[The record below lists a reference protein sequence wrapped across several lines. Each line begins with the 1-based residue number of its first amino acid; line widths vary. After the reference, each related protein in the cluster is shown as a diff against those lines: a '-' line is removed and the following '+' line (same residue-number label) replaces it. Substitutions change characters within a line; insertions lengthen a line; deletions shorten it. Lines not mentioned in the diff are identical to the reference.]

1 VRRSLLTALAAA
13 AALALAAPGAGAA
26 VTLQVVDSEYEHVT
40 NPDGSP
46 NLNRYNALAPF
57 DIDADGLPDIVS
69 TGQNRGAS
77 DFRYS
82 RTTSTG
88 MPNLEPAASR
98 LSCGGCAP
106 LPADGLTSAV
116 VGGRQFLASFDPDN
130 PVLDFFGGR
139 EGTLDEQDQLVL
151 PAAVESVAIGDVNG
165 DGVPDLVVLLENSD
179 VDAIPGE
186 LVGSPPRVD
195 FDVADSIAVGSGTVA
210 GTPVTL
216 RLADVA
222 GNSLQDVVV
231 LTNGASADDERIRV
245 ATATGTSP
253 PAFSDFQSFATPPD
267 PLDFELADFDGDGR
281 RDVLL
286 GTQTGVTVARNE
298 TGTGGAVMGVQST
311 RSFNVIRNV
320 AAGDVDGDGRPE
332 VLAGLGASLAVA
344 FLEVQGTTV
353 QAPELFET
361 VNGVETIITTD
372 LDGDGADEVVAAGIG
387 VDVLTNVSPGSMT
400 ASPNPAALGSV
411 EVGRTGAPVAIA
423 LTNNREGTERVR
435 GVTVEGANAF
445 DVLVTD
451 SCGAFMPPGGG
462 CGLAARLNPSAVGAR
477 SAQIRVDLL
486 HAPDLLIPVTGEGT
500 APLAG
505 PPGPPGPPGE
515 SVRAA
520 VLTRIGCARPRRTR
534 VRCTLRLAA
543 PTDVAG
549 QVRMLLGSRRV
560 GRANLGEG
568 ATRVSVNG
576 NVPARRRSVTIE
588 LRQPDVAAQRVK
600 VRVPRGRR

>member
-1 VRRSLLTALAAA
+1 MRRFSPTLAGVAA
-13 AALALAAPGAGAA
+13 TLALAAPAAYGA
-26 VTLQVVDSEYEHVT
+26 VTLQVVDTEYEERY
-40 NPDGSP
+40 NADGSV
-46 NLNRYNALAPF
+46 NFNRYNAIAPF
-57 DIDADGLPDIVS
+57 DIDADGRPDIVS
-69 TGQNRGAS
+69 TGQARGAS

-82 RTTSTG
+82 RTTPSG
-88 MPNLEPAASR
+88 VPNLEPAASR
-98 LSCGGCAP
+98 LSCGSCAP
-106 LPADGLTSAV
+106 DAVDGLTSAV
-116 VGGRQFLASFDPDN
+116 VNGAHFLAAFDPDST
-130 PVLDFFGGR
+130 VIDFFDR
-139 EGTLDEQDQLVL
+139 NEGTLDNDDQLVL
-151 PAAVESVAIGDVNG
+151 ASNVESVAIGDVNG
-165 DGVPDLVVLLENSD
+165 DGVPDLVVLLENGD

-186 LVGSPPRVD
+186 LTGSPPRVD
-195 FDVADSIAVGSGTVA
+195 YDAADAVAVGDVA

-222 GNSLQDVVV
+222 GDSLQDVVV

-253 PAFSDFQSFATPPD
+253 PAFSGFQSFATPPD

-298 TGTGGAVMGVQST
+298 TATGGAVMGVQST

-332 VLAGLGASLAVA
+332 ILAGPGSTLGVA
-344 FLEVQGTTV
+344 FLEVQGTSV
-353 QAPELFET
+353 QPPETFDT
-361 VNGVETIITTD
+361 VNGVETIIATD

-387 VDVLTNVSPGSMT
+387 IDVLTNVSPGSIT
-400 ASPNPAALGSV
+400 AAPNPAALGSV

-423 LTNNREGTERVR
+423 LTNAREGTERVR
-435 GVTVEGANAF
+435 GVRVEGANPF

-462 CGLAARLNPSAVGAR
+462 CGLTARLSPSAVGAR

-500 APLAG
+500 APVPGPAG
-505 PPGPPGPPGE
+505 PQGPPGE
-515 SVRAA
+515 SVRTA

-543 PTDVAG
+543 PTDVAAE
-549 QVRMLLGSRRV
+549 VRMLIGGRSV
-560 GRANLGEG
+560 GRKNLAEG

-576 NVPARRRSVTIE
+576 KVPARRRSVTLE